1 MKKGDLFIAQ
11 YNKAI
16 YKVAGRWGSDIVLVD
31 NNEEND
37 VLDQVLIY
45 SPSEIEELLSTGML
59 HMLDEARANAPGV
72 TK

>member
-1 MKKGDLFIAQ
+1 MKKGDMFITQ
-11 YNKAI
+11 YDKAI

-31 NNEEND
+31 AEEND

-45 SPSEIEELLSTGML
+45 SPSEIEELLGTGML
-59 HMLDEARANAPGV
+59 KKYEAGVKPGV